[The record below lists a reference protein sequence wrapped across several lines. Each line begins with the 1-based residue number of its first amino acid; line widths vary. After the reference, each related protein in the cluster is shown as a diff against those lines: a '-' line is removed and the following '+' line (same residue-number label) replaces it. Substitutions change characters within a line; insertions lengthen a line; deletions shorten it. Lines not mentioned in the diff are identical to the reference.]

1 MSVPIFNILG
11 IFVLFALFCPLF
23 IPSLP
28 PFLVPSY
35 FSSYLASFHSS
46 FLLSFILNH
55 FRRIKVLDS
64 KILSFQEYIAVNE
77 RSVNMSRKLRDQ
89 KHPGSWV
96 RLPNLGTISSD
107 ELLSARPYHP
117 KPT

>member
-1 MSVPIFNILG
+1 MSVPIFNILA

-28 PFLVPSY
+28 PSLVP
-35 FSSYLASFHSS
+35 SYLASFHSS

-55 FRRIKVLDS
+55 FRWIKVLDS
-64 KILSFQEYIAVNE
+64 KILSCQEYIAGNE
-77 RSVNMSRKLRDQ
+77 RSVNMSRKLSDQ

-96 RLPNLGTISSD
+96 RLPNLGTVSSD

-117 KPT
+117 NPT